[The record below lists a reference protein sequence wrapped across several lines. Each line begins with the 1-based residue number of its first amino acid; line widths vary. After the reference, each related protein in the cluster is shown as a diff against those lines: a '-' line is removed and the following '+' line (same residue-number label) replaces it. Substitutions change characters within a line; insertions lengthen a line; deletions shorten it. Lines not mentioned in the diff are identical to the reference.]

1 MKKIIVST
9 LLCLVVASS
18 AMAQGRINFANSSAT
33 AVRISANADGSA
45 SVILGS
51 ASTAAFGIGPASA
64 RIQLFASANSA
75 TLAANSYSEFVAL
88 SLSPVL
94 IGTGANLQSVTNSA
108 NGTLAASQGTFPG
121 GSTLVIPGNNGTPL
135 FLRFTA
141 SSINGLYAGLST
153 IIQVTPTLSPA
164 AAALTFNTVAG
175 PSAWNGVTM
184 VPVPEPSSMALAGL
198 GAASLLIFRR
208 RK

>member
-1 MKKIIVST
+1 MKKVIVST

-18 AMAQGRINFANSSAT
+18 AMAQGRVNFANSSAT
-33 AVRISANADGSA
+33 GIRISNNSDGSA
-45 SVILGS
+45 SALLGT
-51 ASTAAFGIGPASA
+51 ASTAAFGIGPAST

-94 IGTGANLQSVTNSA
+94 IGTGLTPQVTNSVSTSA
-108 NGTLAASQGTFPG
+108 TFQGTFAG
-121 GSTLVIPGNNGTPL
+121 GNPLNIPGNNGTPL
-135 FLRFTA
+135 FFRFTA

-164 AAALTFNTVAG
+164 AAAAMFNTVAG